1 MGTTAQE
8 LFEAA
13 RLVDAIKVQTES
25 VRTHP
30 LAPEER
36 AVLFALLCFAGDLER
51 AGKQLE
57 ALGIGQGPVV
67 EQRSAA
73 YRSLLAA
80 EAERRE
86 VWAGRAKPLLAPDA
100 PSTLEK
106 RIAALS
112 HWRVGDLDSARRL
125 LDAAA
130 AEAVEVSGRVNGQP
144 FEQLRDT
151 DDFGASVLE
160 VYAQG
165 RCLWLSFEQVRRLEI
180 PQPEGLLDLVFP
192 PAQLLDHRG
201 NQAMVFLP
209 ALYPRTHEQSDD
221 RLRLGRMTEWVEV
234 EGVGVRGVGQKVL
247 LAIHGESEEECGLLD
262 VRTLEVDG

>member
-8 LFEAA
+8 LFDAA
-13 RLVDAIKVQTES
+13 RLSDAIKVQTEA
-25 VRTHP
+25 VRAYP
-30 LAPEER
+30 SRPEER
-36 AVLFALLCFAGDLER
+36 SVLFALLCFAGDLER
-51 AGKQLE
+51 ASRQLE
-57 ALGIGQGPVV
+57 ALGLGQGPTV
-67 EQRSAA
+67 EMRTSV

-80 EAERRE
+80 ETERRE
-86 VWAGRAKPLLAPDA
+86 VWAGRGKPLLALDA
-100 PSTLEK
+100 PPTLEK
-106 RIAALS
+106 RLAALS
-112 HWRVGDLDSARRL
+112 RWRAGDLAGATRL

-130 AEAVEVSGRVNGQP
+130 ADAVEVSGRLNGRP

-180 PQPEGLLDLVFP
+180 PEPEGLLDLVFP
-192 PAQLLDHRG
+192 PARLLDRRG
-201 NQAMVFLP
+201 NEAMVFLP
-209 ALYPRTHEQSDD
+209 ALYAGSHEQSDD

-234 EGVGVRGVGQKVL
+234 PGLGGRGVGQKVL
-247 LAIHGESEEECGLLD
+247 LAVHGESDEECGLLD